1 MKQGTSIQPHKSYLF
16 RLHMIKVVNNEEE
29 GKLARELNLIAS
41 RPQAHWQSRELE
53 LEDRHWQTVRFSS
66 SRTSTS
72 ESWLHSKRTFFKTAV
87 KNVEA

>member
-1 MKQGTSIQPHKSYLF
+1 
-16 RLHMIKVVNNEEE
+16 MIKVVNNEEE

-41 RPQAHWQSRELE
+41 RPQAQSRELE